1 MAPAPSVPSSAW
13 TYCVPTT
20 LCTWD
25 DWVAIWRTEGCASS
39 ASIVSRP
46 WIVDS
51 APEFRLTVPSS
62 AIPSIVT
69 PVAGS

>member
-1 MAPAPSVPSSAW
+1 MR
-13 TYCVPTT
+13 
-20 LCTWD
+20 
-25 DWVAIWRTEGCASS
+25 RTDGCASS
-39 ASIVSRP
+39 ASMVSRP